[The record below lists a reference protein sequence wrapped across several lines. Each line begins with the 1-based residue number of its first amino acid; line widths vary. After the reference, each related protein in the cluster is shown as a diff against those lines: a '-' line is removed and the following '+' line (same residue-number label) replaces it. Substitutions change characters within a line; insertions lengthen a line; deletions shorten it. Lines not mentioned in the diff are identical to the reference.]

1 MQKSIYSFMLLF
13 LISYTAFGQLE
24 KGTFFL
30 GGGLG
35 YSTSSSSQTEPTTS
49 NVLESANSGY
59 SISPDFGY
67 FLKSNWVVGLSLPI
81 GRVERMTSQIN
92 SSGMETPKSRTKSTS
107 FGVAPFVRK
116 YFPVSEVFSFFLQAR
131 AGYYQ
136 SRLELSNIFATPNTS
151 TSLEFEEFTID
162 ATAGLTYF
170 PKKWLGINLSIA
182 PLSFSAGSSRQEFP
196 QNSVDQTSSGFSL
209 GFDSSV
215 IGLGVNIF
223 IPKK

>member
-1 MQKSIYSFMLLF
+1 MQKSIYTFILLF
-13 LISYTAFGQLE
+13 LISIAAFGQLE

-35 YSTSSSSQTEPTTS
+35 YSNSSSSQTEDNTS
-49 NVLESANSGY
+49 NVLESTNSAF
-59 SISPDFGY
+59 SFSPDFGY

-81 GRVERMTSQIN
+81 SRVERMTNQIN
-92 SSGMETPKSRTKSTS
+92 SSGMETPQSSTKSTS
-107 FGVAPFVRK
+107 FGAAPFVRK

-151 TSLEFEEFTID
+151 TSLESEEFTFD
-162 ATAGLTYF
+162 TAAGLTYF

-182 PLSFSAGSSRQEFP
+182 PLSFSTGSSRQEFP
-196 QNSVDQTSSGFSL
+196 QNSVDQTSGGFSL
-209 GFDSSV
+209 GFNSSL
-215 IGLGVNIF
+215 IGLGVNF
-223 IPKK
+223 FVLKK

>member
-1 MQKSIYSFMLLF
+1 YSN
-13 LISYTAFGQLE
+13 
-24 KGTFFL
+24 
-30 GGGLG
+30 
-35 YSTSSSSQTEPTTS
+35 SSSSQTEDNTS
-49 NVLESANSGY
+49 NVLESTNSAF

-81 GRVERMTSQIN
+81 SRVERMTSQTN
-92 SSGMETPKSRTKSTS
+92 SSGLETQQSSSKISS
-107 FGVAPFVRK
+107 FGAAPFVRK

-151 TSLEFEEFTID
+151 TSLESEEFTFD
-162 ATAGLTYF
+162 TAAGLTYF
-170 PKKWLGINLSIA
+170 PKKWLGINLTIA
-182 PLSFSAGSSRQEFP
+182 PLRFSAGSSRQEFP
-196 QNSVDQTSSGFSL
+196 QNSVDQTSSGFSV

-215 IGLGVNIF
+215 IGLGVNFF